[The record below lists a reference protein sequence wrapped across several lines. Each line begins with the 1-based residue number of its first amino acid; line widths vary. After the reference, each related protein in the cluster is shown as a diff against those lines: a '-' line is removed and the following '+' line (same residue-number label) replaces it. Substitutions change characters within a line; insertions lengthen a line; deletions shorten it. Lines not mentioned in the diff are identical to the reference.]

1 MLDDKEIL
9 LDILC
14 EILGDPEKV
23 YDSKL
28 QYGYNC
34 PECGLEE
41 RKGNLEVSL
50 EKHLFHCWACGDVN
64 GTHGTL
70 GKLIDKYGNKKQ
82 KKIYCLLQPE
92 EQKPKE
98 KQKNKLKLLK
108 LPEGFTLFKDSSLV
122 YPIRR
127 QAYNYLIKRGITDNI
142 IDKYGIG
149 FCDKGSF
156 SGRIIIPSYDSKNQ
170 LNYFIARSWDP
181 NSRAKYKNPESAKD
195 EIIFFESAINWDE
208 DIYLCEG
215 AFDAIFL
222 PNSIAMLGK
231 HMSDLL
237 LNTLYDKA
245 NGNIVLCLDSDA
257 FQDAVKLY
265 HNLNGGRLYGK
276 IKIIKLT
283 GDSDVCDLKGQID
296 EYYITIR

>member
-1 MLDDKEIL
+1 MSDDKEIL

-34 PECGLEE
+34 PECGLDD

-50 EKHLFHCWACGDVN
+50 EKHLFHCWSCGDIN

-82 KKIYCLLQPE
+82 KKVYNILQPE
-92 EQKPKE
+92 ELKPKE
-98 KQKNKLKLLK
+98 KKVVKLK
-108 LPEGFTLFKDSSLV
+108 LPESFITFKDSSVV
-122 YPIRR
+122 YPVRR
-127 QAYNYLIKRGITDNI
+127 QAYSYLKNRGITDEI
-142 IDKYGIG
+142 IEKFGIG

-156 SGRIIIPSYDSKNQ
+156 SGRIIIPSYDSKNK

-181 NSRAKYKNPESAKD
+181 NTRSKYKNPESAKD
-195 EIIFFESAINWDE
+195 EIIFFENMINWDE
-208 DIYLCEG
+208 DIHLCEG
-215 AFDAIFL
+215 AFDSIFL

-237 LNTLYDKA
+237 LNTLYEKA
-245 NGNIVLCLDSDA
+245 NGNIIICLDSDA
-257 FQDAVKLY
+257 FKDSVKLY

-276 IKIIKLT
+276 IKMIKLT
-283 GDSDVCDLKGQID
+283 GDADVSDLRGDIGNYFYKIK
-296 EYYITIR
+296 

>member
-1 MLDDKEIL
+1 MSDDKEIL
-9 LDILC
+9 LEILH

-50 EKHLFHCWACGDVN
+50 EKHLFHCWACGDIN

-82 KKIYCLLQPE
+82 KKIYNLLQPE

-98 KQKNKLKLLK
+98 KQKNKLKL
-108 LPEGFTLFKDSSLV
+108 PEGFTQFKDSSLV

-142 IDKYGIG
+142 IEKYGIG

-156 SGRIIIPSYDSKNQ
+156 SGRIIIPSYNNKNQ

-195 EIIFFESAINWDE
+195 EIIFFENMINWDE

-237 LNTLYDKA
+237 LTTLYEKA

-257 FQDAVKLY
+257 FQDSVKLY

-283 GDSDVCDLKGQID
+283 GDSDVADLKGQID
-296 EYYITIR
+296 DYYITIR

>member
-1 MLDDKEIL
+1 MSDDKEIL
-9 LDILC
+9 LEILH

-50 EKHLFHCWACGDVN
+50 EKHLFHCWACGDIN

-82 KKIYCLLQPE
+82 KKIYNLLQPE

-98 KQKNKLKLLK
+98 KQKNKLKL
-108 LPEGFTLFKDSSLV
+108 PEGFTQFKDSSLV

-142 IDKYGIG
+142 IEKYGIG

-156 SGRIIIPSYDSKNQ
+156 SGRIIIPSYNNKNQ

-181 NSRAKYKNPESAKD
+181 NSRAKYKNPECPKD
-195 EIIFFESAINWDE
+195 EIIFFENMINWDE

-237 LNTLYDKA
+237 LTTLYEKA

-283 GDSDVCDLKGQID
+283 GDSDVADLKGQID
-296 EYYITIR
+296 DYYITIR

>member
-1 MLDDKEIL
+1 MSDDKEIL
-9 LDILC
+9 LEILH

-50 EKHLFHCWACGDVN
+50 EKHLFHCWACGDIN

-82 KKIYCLLQPE
+82 KKIYNLHQPE

-98 KQKNKLKLLK
+98 KQKNKLKL
-108 LPEGFTLFKDSSLV
+108 PEGFTQFKDSSLV

-142 IDKYGIG
+142 IEKYGIG

-156 SGRIIIPSYDSKNQ
+156 SGRIIIPSYNNKNQ

-181 NSRAKYKNPESAKD
+181 NSRAKYKNPECPKD
-195 EIIFFESAINWDE
+195 EIIFFENMINWDE

-237 LNTLYDKA
+237 LTTLYEKA

-283 GDSDVCDLKGQID
+283 GDSDVADLKGQID
-296 EYYITIR
+296 DYYITIR

>member
-1 MLDDKEIL
+1 M
-9 LDILC
+9 
-14 EILGDPEKV
+14 
-23 YDSKL
+23 
-28 QYGYNC
+28 
-34 PECGLEE
+34 
-41 RKGNLEVSL
+41 
-50 EKHLFHCWACGDVN
+50 
-64 GTHGTL
+64 
-70 GKLIDKYGNKKQ
+70 
-82 KKIYCLLQPE
+82 
-92 EQKPKE
+92 
-98 KQKNKLKLLK
+98 
-108 LPEGFTLFKDSSLV
+108 V
-122 YPIRR
+122 YPIRK

-195 EIIFFESAINWDE
+195 EIIFFENTINWDE

-237 LNTLYDKA
+237 LTTLYDKA

-265 HNLNGGRLYGK
+265 HTLNGGRLYGK